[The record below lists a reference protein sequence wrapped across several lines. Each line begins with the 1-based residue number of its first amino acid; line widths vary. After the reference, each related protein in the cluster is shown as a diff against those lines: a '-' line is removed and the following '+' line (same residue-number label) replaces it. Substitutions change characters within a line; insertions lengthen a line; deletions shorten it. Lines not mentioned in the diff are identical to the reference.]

1 MMSRRGRGFPRL
13 LIGSTSHPDLLVA
26 VPVAVEQWSWEMMV
40 PGGGTSGANGT
51 SGGGGT
57 RWWYQWSWD
66 LLPSGRLRLG
76 SGEPVWSRL
85 PDL

>member
-1 MMSRRGRGFPRL
+1 M
-13 LIGSTSHPDLLVA
+13 
-26 VPVAVEQWSWEMMV
+26 VPVEVVVPVEMMV
-40 PGGGTSGANGT
+40 PGGGTSGANCT
-51 SGGGGT
+51 SGGDGTGGDDGF
-57 RWWYQWSWD
+57 RWWYHWSWD